1 MSDNNRATSIFLFAI
16 LTLIWGTSFI
26 LIKQG
31 LKVFSPDEVGALRVT
46 AASTFLLPLALI
58 KIREVKAGDY
68 WKLFASG
75 MMAVFIP
82 AFLFATA
89 QTHMASSNA
98 GILNAL
104 SPIFTMMI
112 GAFLFGQRFKGVAV
126 VGIILGFT
134 GAAVLSISRADGV
147 VSGFNAYALLI
158 VLACFFYGSNLN
170 FVKFVMPNI
179 PSITITS
186 VSILLI
192 GPFAALYLFGFTRF
206 TDKITELPGAWQ
218 AAGFVC
224 LLALMGTAVAILI
237 FNRLIKLTTPLFASS
252 VTYVMPIV
260 AVIWGLLDGEPFHAG
275 HAIGMAAII
284 GGVYLANRKTMQP
297 EKE

>member
-1 MSDNNRATSIFLFAI
+1 MSDHNRITSIVLFSV

-31 LKVFSPDEVGALRVT
+31 LKVFSPSEVGALRVT
-46 AASTFLLPLALI
+46 AASVFLLPLALL
-58 KIREVKAGDY
+58 KLKEVKTGDY

-75 MMAVFIP
+75 MMGVFIP

-89 QTHMASSNA
+89 QTHMDSSSA

-104 SPIFTMMI
+104 SPIFTMII
-112 GAFLFGQRFKGVAV
+112 GAFLFNQRFKGLAV
-126 VGIILGFT
+126 IGIILGFT
-134 GAAVLSISRADGV
+134 GAAVLSISRADGAIG
-147 VSGFNAYALLI
+147 SFNAYALLI

-170 FVKFVMPNI
+170 FVKFVVPNI

-186 VSILLI
+186 VSILLT
-192 GPFAALYLFGFTRF
+192 GPFAAVYLFGFTGF
-206 TDKITELPGAWQ
+206 TNKLSEQPGAWQ

-224 LLALMGTAVAILI
+224 LLALMSTAIAIMI
-237 FNRLIKLTTPLFASS
+237 FNRLVKLTTPLFASS

-260 AVIWGLLDGEPFHAG
+260 AVLWGVLDGEAIHAG

-284 GGVYLANRKTMQP
+284 GGVYLANRKSV
-297 EKE
+297 

>member
-1 MSDNNRATSIFLFAI
+1 MSDNNRVTSIVLFTV

-46 AASTFLLPLALI
+46 AASVFLLPLALI
-58 KIREVKAGDY
+58 KLKEVKAGDY

-104 SPIFTMMI
+104 SPIFTMII
-112 GAFLFGQRFKGVAV
+112 GAFLFGQRFKGPAI
-126 VGIILGFT
+126 VGIILGFA
-134 GAAVLSISRADGV
+134 GAAVLSISQADGAIA
-147 VSGFNAYALLI
+147 GFNAYALLI

-170 FVKFVMPNI
+170 FVKFVVPNI

-186 VSILLI
+186 VSILLT
-192 GPFAALYLFGFTRF
+192 GPFAAVYLFGFTGF
-206 TDKITELPGAWQ
+206 TSKLSEQPGAWQ

-224 LLALMGTAVAILI
+224 LLALLSTAIAILI

-260 AVIWGLLDGEPFHAG
+260 AVIWGLLDGEPIYAG

-284 GGVYLANRKTMQP
+284 GGVYLANRKSV
-297 EKE
+297 

>member
-1 MSDNNRATSIFLFAI
+1 MSDNNRATAFILFAA

-46 AASTFLLPLALI
+46 AASIFLLPVALL
-58 KIREVKAGDY
+58 KLKDVKAGDY

-82 AFLFATA
+82 AFLFAMA

-104 SPIFTMMI
+104 SPIFTMII
-112 GAFLFGQRFKGVAV
+112 GAFLFGQRFRGLAIM
-126 VGIILGFT
+126 GIILGFT
-134 GAAVLSISRADGV
+134 GAAVLSISRADGALA
-147 VSGFNAYALLI
+147 GFNAYALLI

-170 FVKFVMPNI
+170 FVKFVVPNI

-192 GPFAALYLFGFTRF
+192 GPFAAIYLFGFTGF
-206 TDKITELPGAWQ
+206 THKLSEQPGAWP

-224 LLALMGTAVAILI
+224 LLALMSTAIAILI
-237 FNRLIKLTTPLFASS
+237 FNRLIKITTPIFASS

-260 AVIWGLLDGEPFHAG
+260 AVIWGVLDGEPIHVG
-275 HAIGMAAII
+275 HAIGMSAIV
-284 GGVYLANRKTMQP
+284 GGVYLANRKTV
-297 EKE
+297 

>member
-1 MSDNNRATSIFLFAI
+1 MSTNTRATSLVLFTI

-46 AASTFLLPLALI
+46 AAAIFLLPFALAKL
-58 KIREVKAGDY
+58 KEVKTGDY

-75 MMAVFIP
+75 MMGVFIP

-89 QTHMASSNA
+89 QTHMDSSSA

-104 SPIFTMMI
+104 SPIFTMII
-112 GAFLFGQRFKGVAV
+112 GAFLFGQRFKGWAI
-126 VGIILGFT
+126 VGIILGFA
-134 GAAVLSISRADGV
+134 GAAVLSIARADGSI
-147 VSGFNAYALLI
+147 SGFNAYALLI

-170 FVKFVMPNI
+170 FVKFVVPNI

-192 GPFAALYLFGFTRF
+192 GPFAAIYLFGFTGF
-206 TDKITELPGAWQ
+206 THKLAEQPGAWQ
-218 AAGFVC
+218 AASFIC
-224 LLALMGTAVAILI
+224 LLALMSTAIAIMI
-237 FNRLIKLTTPLFASS
+237 FNRLVKLTTPLFASS

-260 AVIWGLLDGEPFHAG
+260 AVLWGFVDGEHLHAG

-284 GGVYLANRKTMQP
+284 GGVYLANRKSI
-297 EKE
+297 